1 MKVKICGLTNLEDAQ
16 AAAEAGADMLGF
28 NFYPGS
34 PRYIEPDRC
43 AEITAT
49 LRAQRVV
56 ALMIGVFV
64 NAPAPSITKILQEC
78 GLDLAQLHGDE
89 LPATLELLEGRAFK
103 AIRPQTAGEAESA
116 ARRYAHLGLKDGP
129 ALLVDA
135 YQDGQYGG
143 TGSVADWGLAKTLAA
158 KAPILLAGGLTPDNV
173 GAALAQVRPWGADVA
188 SGIESRPGQK
198 DLRML
203 EDFVQA
209 VRNFEHE
216 NVQ

>member
-103 AIRPQTAGEAESA
+103 AIRPQTAGEAASA
-116 ARRYAHLGLKDGP
+116 ARRFVSRAQATVVNARLPPDESP
-129 ALLVDA
+129 ATINESA
-135 YQDGQYGG
+135 
-143 TGSVADWGLAKTLAA
+143 
-158 KAPILLAGGLTPDNV
+158 
-173 GAALAQVRPWGADVA
+173 A
-188 SGIESRPGQK
+188 SGPSGPLSRIQS
-198 DLRML
+198 
-203 EDFVQA
+203 
-209 VRNFEHE
+209 
-216 NVQ
+216 